1 MRWQDDDAYTGWL
14 LENKYARMENDK
26 ISPYLTGGVVLYMHE
41 AWTAG
46 RQEAVQPKPLICQC
60 KTCRNIRN
68 RKEDDGALLTG

>member
-1 MRWQDDDAYTGWL
+1 MKWQNDDAYTDWL
-14 LENKYARMENDK
+14 VEQEYAVVKGDT
-26 ISPYLTGGVVLYMHE
+26 IFPYLSNGVVLYMHE

-60 KTCRNIRN
+60 ETCRNIRN